1 MATPDATQLI
11 DEVPFV
17 DLDRQ
22 HAPLASEIEAAMAA
36 VVNRGDFILGAAVEA
51 FEQDFATFT
60 GVAHAVGVG
69 SGTAAL
75 TIALRA
81 AGVGP
86 GDEVI
91 VPAHTFIATALG
103 VAHAGA
109 TPVFCDVVEATGLLD
124 FSAAADR
131 VTPRTAAVIPVHLYG
146 QVCAMDEAE
155 GFADRH
161 GLALIE
167 DAAQAHGARWDGR
180 RAGSFGRAAAF
191 SFYPSKN
198 LGAFGDGGIV
208 CTDDAEIAAAAR
220 SWRNL
225 GQLRKGEHLNAGFNE
240 RLDTIQAA
248 VLACKL
254 PHLDTWNDSRREVAG
269 WYRDRLGGVGAILP
283 ERELAEDVFH
293 LFPIRVRAR
302 DDVAAALAELRI
314 GTGIHYT
321 PAVHAQPPFRD
332 ADAEGPARDFPV
344 AEAWASEELS
354 LPMFAGMTED
364 EVETVAVALDRV
376 VTREDLG

>member
-1 MATPDATQLI
+1 MLTPDARHLI
-11 DEVPFV
+11 NEVPFV

-22 HAPLASEIEAAMAA
+22 HAPLMADIEAAMAA
-36 VVNRGDFILGAAVEA
+36 VVARGDFILGAAVEA
-51 FEQDFATFT
+51 FEEDFAAFT

-81 AGVGP
+81 AGIGP

-103 VAHAGA
+103 VVHAGA
-109 TPVFCDVVEATGLLD
+109 TPVFCDVVDATGLLD
-124 FSAAADR
+124 FAAAGDR
-131 VTPRTAAVIPVHLYG
+131 VTPQTAAVIPVHLYG

-155 GFADRH
+155 AFADRH

-180 RAGSFGRAAAF
+180 RAGSFGRAGAF

-198 LGAFGDGGIV
+198 LGAFGDGGII
-208 CTDDAEIAAAAR
+208 CTDDAELAAAAR

-225 GQLRKGEHLNAGFNE
+225 GQLHKGEHLRAGFNE

-254 PHLDTWNDSRREVAG
+254 PNLDAWNSSRREAAG
-269 WYRDRLGGVGAILP
+269 WYRDRLDGVGAILP
-283 ERELAEDVFH
+283 DRELAEDVFH
-293 LFPIRVRAR
+293 LFPIRFPDR
-302 DDVAAALAELRI
+302 DRVAAALAEQGI

-321 PAVHAQPPFRD
+321 PAAHAQPPFQS
-332 ADAEGPARDFPV
+332 AGAGAPPGGFPV

-376 VTREDLG
+376 VAREDLG